1 VQQLRKTKRT
11 GPGAS
16 TVSRHMHG
24 TAAASKPIARVV
36 GPENVVGPPPGI
48 TPTVGVLPVHCAVRI
63 ATWMWTGVRDDLTA
77 ANKAGWPTLPA
88 AQIK

>member
-1 VQQLRKTKRT
+1 
-11 GPGAS
+11 
-16 TVSRHMHG
+16 MHG
-24 TAAASKPIARVV
+24 TAAASKPLVRVV

-77 ANKAGWPTLPA
+77 ANKAGWPALPA